1 MGAPRI
7 DRIDQN
13 LIINGNFDYWQR
25 GTSFS
30 TLGSYY
36 TADRMYTARSTGTNV
51 YSRSTDVPD
60 SQSTYSLRIQNTSGT
75 NPRLGQR
82 IAADTALKYIGKT
95 ITVQIKIKVGDATAT
110 PINMTV
116 QFPTATDNY
125 ASSTIPIDV
134 AVNAAPTQGVWKT
147 YRYTFV
153 VPSDAARGMQINF
166 IRPSV
171 SNVTTDTYFSQFIAR
186 EGEYT
191 EDMLFSY
198 CSGHVDSEFPIC
210 MRYYEKSYPVA
221 TLPGTALEYVGSVH
235 TQKSGTNGF
244 LGNVRYNSVKI
255 KSPVVTLYTVS
266 SGAAGFIDE
275 NGSPVSGSADETGVV
290 GFLGRKNAAAVDQA
304 AYRYHWVSD
313 AEI

>member
-1 MGAPRI
+1 MGTPRI

-25 GTSFS
+25 GVSFS
-30 TLGSYY
+30 TAGSYY
-36 TADRMYTARSTGTNV
+36 TADRMYTARSTGTNA

-82 IAADTALKYIGKT
+82 IAAATALKYIGKE

-110 PINMTV
+110 PINITV

-134 AVNAAPTQGVWKT
+134 AVDAAPPQGVWKT

-153 VPSDAARGMQINF
+153 VPSDAVRGMQINF

-198 CSGHVDSEFPIC
+198 NSGNIDSELFTC
-210 MRYYEKSYPVA
+210 MKYFEKSYPMSSVPGQANVIGASGGYFARA
-221 TLPGTALEYVGSVH
+221 TSNGIFVTKFISEKIKNPVMTIYNPVTGTQGQYILYPSTNLTPQSISSTTKAFDVVSGDSSTVGS
-235 TQKSGTNGF
+235 
-244 LGNVRYNSVKI
+244 LGW
-255 KSPVVTLYTVS
+255 
-266 SGAAGFIDE
+266 
-275 NGSPVSGSADETGVV
+275 
-290 GFLGRKNAAAVDQA
+290 
-304 AYRYHWVSD
+304 HWTAD

>member
-1 MGAPRI
+1 MSTPRI

-30 TLGSYY
+30 TAGSYY

-60 SQSTYSLRIQNTSGT
+60 SQSAYSLRIQNTSGT

-82 IAADTALKYIGKT
+82 IAAATALKYIGKT

-125 ASSTIPIDV
+125 TSSTIPIDV
-134 AVNAAPTQGVWKT
+134 AVDAAPTQGVWKT
-147 YRYTFV
+147 YRYAFV

-198 CSGHVDSEFPIC
+198 NSANVDTELFIC
-210 MRYYEKSYPVA
+210 KKFFEKSYPIHI
-221 TLPGTALEYVGSVH
+221 TPGTSLVYEGSVYL
-235 TQKSGTNGF
+235 QKSGTIGF
-244 LGNVRYNSVKI
+244 LGNVSYTVAKNKV
-255 KSPVVTLYTVS
+255 PLTTLYTVS
-266 SGAAGFIDE
+266 NGAAGFIDE
-275 NGSPVSGSADETGVV
+275 NGTPVSGSADETGTS
-290 GFLGRKNAAAVDQA
+290 GFLGRKNAAAVDQSE
-304 AYRYHWVSD
+304 YRYHWVSD